1 MVDDV
6 EIPPHRVTGWFEKMG
21 QTYNILKI
29 AIDNFRYSLLNSE
42 FKKIGFD
49 AFERKNILLVRPSH
63 IMQAAPIIN
72 SLFINHNIVFGDT
85 PIMRWYTN
93 NTKKQM
99 DSNGNITYGKIE
111 PNYRKTDGFMAFVNT
126 IVILDEIPEEIDYK
140 EIDFGVY
147 TY

>member
-6 EIPPHRVTGWFEKMG
+6 EISPHLVTGWFEKMG

-49 AFERKNILLVRPSH
+49 AFERKNILLVRP
-63 IMQAAPIIN
+63 
-72 SLFINHNIVFGDT
+72 NHNIVFGDT